1 MITNKIHMS
10 GENMGI
16 YKRKNSNT
24 WQMCFCVNGKK
35 VRKSTKTTSKKLANK
50 IYEKAKAEALEG
62 KLVINEKSK
71 MPFDQLVHEFLE
83 KHSKVE
89 KESYAN
95 DISVGKRVTAYFK
108 QTPIGKIKPYDIK
121 SWRHWRMQQKSQRR
135 GTPVSKSTLNV
146 ELSFLKMMFSLAV
159 EWEWLAENP
168 ARPIKKLKGETQR
181 MRFLNWEDINRLIDC
196 AAPFL
201 KPVIITAV
209 STGMRRG
216 EIINLKWKDVDFVHR
231 FIRVE
236 KTKNKEPRDI
246 PIDGL
251 LMESLE
257 SLKESQEKG
266 GYVFLRKNGARVT
279 DSSVQ
284 RKFRAAVERAGIEDF
299 RFHDLRH
306 TAASLF
312 ASGGCDIMSLKNLL
326 GHKTI
331 EMTQRYAHLMPD
343 SHEKT
348 RRIMCT
354 FWKSASDT
362 KTNTGHFAKNDFSP
376 ERPDNPLF

>member
-10 GENMGI
+10 GDIMPL
-16 YKRKNSNT
+16 YKRKNSKT

-50 IYEKAKAEALEG
+50 IYEKAKVEALEG
-62 KLVINEKSK
+62 KFLNKQKSK
-71 MPFDQLVHEFLE
+71 MPFDQLVKEFIE

-89 KESYAN
+89 KASYVN
-95 DISVGKRVTAYFK
+95 DISIGKRVTAYFK
-108 QTPIGKIKPYDIK
+108 KTPIGKITAYDIK
-121 SWRHWRMQQKSQRR
+121 SWRHWRMQQKSRR
-135 GTPVSKSTLNV
+135 GTPVSKSTLNC

-159 EWEWLAENP
+159 EWGWLVENP
-168 ARPIKKLKGETQR
+168 ASPIKKLKGETKR
-181 MRFLNWEDINRLIDC
+181 MRFLNWEEITRLIDC
-196 AAPFL
+196 SAPFL
-201 KPVIITAV
+201 RPVIITAV

-216 EIINLKWKDVDFVHR
+216 EILNLKWKEVDFIHR

-246 PIDGL
+246 PIDGF
-251 LMESLE
+251 LMETLE
-257 SLKESQEKG
+257 GLKESRAKG
-266 GYVFLRKNGARVT
+266 GYVFLGENETRIPGST
-279 DSSVQ
+279 VQ
-284 RKFRAAVERAGIEDF
+284 VNFRAALEKAGIEDF

-312 ASGGCDIMSLKNLL
+312 AAGGSDIMSLKNLL

-348 RRIMCT
+348 RRIMRS
-354 FWKSASDT
+354 FWQTASDT
-362 KTNTGHFAKNDFSP
+362 NANTGHFTEKEFSP
-376 ERPDNPLF
+376 KRPDNPLF